1 MPCERSGLSR
11 VLQQIMM
18 PAIRVMNRLSYARK
32 FALISFLFILPLAL
46 NLYFLGSEIDQRVQL
61 ARKELLGNVYLR
73 PLRALQIQVQKELM
87 AADTRAR
94 MEDLR
99 AVNRELGSMLST
111 LELFE
116 AVETTWHRVETV
128 QSPIEEEAERRQLL
142 ANLRAL
148 RLHVGDTSNLILDPD
163 LDTYYLMDATLLK
176 LPEVERVLGDLL
188 LDTARG
194 DERWIAAAR
203 TELIRTGGQLKT
215 ASAEIQ
221 HGYIVAAKNNADGRI
236 IRSLS
241 RPVKRYV
248 ETTDDFV
255 EVLDAVTD
263 QMQRAPREE
272 LIRHAAR
279 VQAATRTLWSDS
291 VDQLDELLRL
301 RIAAFEAKEHIVYW
315 VAAFTLA
322 LVAYLLLAF
331 YLAVDNT
338 VKGLDVATQRLLTGD
353 FNTPINVEA
362 RDELGHLVRAFDGLA
377 RRLRDEW
384 AQARAE
390 TQRAVEAESRVRESE
405 ARNHLILESA
415 LDAVVTLNSA
425 GAITWWNG
433 QAERMF
439 GWAAGDAYGQPFADI
454 VVAPRELAGSG
465 GFAERLTTAGAKAL
479 DQRLETTAR
488 RRDGQE
494 FPIELSITMAEPGSD
509 CAFSVFIRDLSK
521 RKKLEVELRQAQKLE
536 SVGRL
541 AAGVAHEIN
550 TPVQFVSDNMHFL
563 RGGID
568 DLSQVLNKYRTLR
581 LSVVDGGDPVEA
593 ASAAEQSEHDADLD
607 YLLENMPTAVERALE
622 GLHRVATIVR
632 SMKEFAHPDMKEMSS
647 VDLNHAI
654 QSTLVIAR
662 NEYKYVADIET
673 DFADLPRVTCHAG
686 DVNQAILNIIV
697 NAAHAIGDVVAG
709 TANRGRITV
718 RTQRDE
724 DCVEVRIADTG
735 GGIPEA
741 VRDRIFDP
749 FFTTKEVGKGTGQGL
764 AISRSV
770 ILEKHGGTLTFDT
783 EMGVGTTFVIRLPI
797 EGRSKHT
804 FEDAA

>member
-1 MPCERSGLSR
+1 MN
-11 VLQQIMM
+11 

-46 NLYFLGSEIDQRVQL
+46 NLYLLGSEINQRVQFSS
-61 ARKELLGNVYLR
+61 KELLGNVYLR
-73 PLRALQIQVQKELM
+73 PLRALQIQVQHDL
-87 AADTRAR
+87 AAAETRAR
-94 MEDLR
+94 MDDLR
-99 AVNRELGSMLST
+99 KINAEFGRSLAT
-111 LELFE
+111 TELFDVVE
-116 AVETTWHRVETV
+116 ATWQRG
-128 QSPIEEEAERRQLL
+128 QSVHTSIEAEAERRQLL
-142 ANLRAL
+142 THLRAL

-194 DERWIAAAR
+194 DEQWMAAAR

-221 HGYIVAAKNNADGRI
+221 HGYIVAAKNNAGGSI
-236 IRSLS
+236 IRHLGTA
-241 RPVKRYV
+241 VKRYV
-248 ETTDDFV
+248 EATDVFV

-263 QMQRAPREE
+263 QTQRAPREE
-272 LIRHAAR
+272 LLRHAAE
-279 VQAATRTLWSDS
+279 VQAASRALWVAS
-291 VDQLDELLRL
+291 VEELDALLRL
-301 RIAAFEAKEHIVYW
+301 RIAGFEAKERLVYW

-331 YLAVDNT
+331 YLAVDRT

-362 RDELGHLVRAFDGLA
+362 RDELGQVVHAFDGLA

-390 TQRAVEAESRVRESE
+390 TNRAVEAESRVRESE
-405 ARNHLILESA
+405 ARNQLVLESA

-425 GAITWWNG
+425 GEVTWWNG

-439 GWAAGDAYGQPFADI
+439 GWTPGDARGKPIADLIVEMIDVAGDQA
-454 VVAPRELAGSG
+454 L
-465 GFAERLTTAGAKAL
+465 ER
-479 DQRLETTAR
+479 RVETSAR
-488 RRDGQE
+488 RCGGQE
-494 FPIELSITMAEPGSD
+494 FPIELSITVAQPGSE
-509 CAFSVFIRDLSK
+509 CAYSVFIRDITE

-568 DLSQVLNKYRTLR
+568 DLSQVLGKYRALR
-581 LSVVDGGDPVEA
+581 QAVADDGPSLEA
-593 ASAAEQSEHDADLD
+593 ASEAERSEHDADLD

-622 GLHRVATIVR
+622 GLERVATIVR
-632 SMKEFAHPDMKEMSS
+632 SMKEFAHPDLKEMSP
-647 VDLNHAI
+647 VDLNQAI

-662 NEYKYVADIET
+662 NEYKYVADVET
-673 DFADLPRVTCHAG
+673 HFAELPRVTCHAG

-709 TANRGRITV
+709 TTNRGRITV
-718 RTQRDE
+718 VTSRDN
-724 DCVEVRIADTG
+724 DWAEVRISDTG
-735 GGIPEA
+735 GGIPEE

-770 ILEKHGGTLTFDT
+770 ILEKHGGTLTFET
-783 EMGVGTTFVIRLPI
+783 QMGMGTTFIIRLPI
-797 EGRSKHT
+797 EGRIGNAAI
-804 FEDAA
+804 EDAA